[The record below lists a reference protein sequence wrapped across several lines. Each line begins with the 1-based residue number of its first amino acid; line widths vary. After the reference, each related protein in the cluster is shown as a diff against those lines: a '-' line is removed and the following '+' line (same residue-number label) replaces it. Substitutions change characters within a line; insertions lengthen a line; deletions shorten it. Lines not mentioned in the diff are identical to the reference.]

1 MFLFGTGCIRLFCK
15 ACIFSWCY
23 IFICSWRCSFPFLL
37 IILKNHSI
45 LHKIGSILHFR
56 FCSVMNV
63 YTICHIPA
71 QIPFVEKSRSSLNS
85 FWVKMVKRKKKK
97 TWAFRLQD
105 SQVCYI
111 SKMNSWIEVN
121 FLHVCYDHKMHTAMA
136 KEGSWKLK
144 MTLAANI

>member
-71 QIPFVEKSRSSLNS
+71 QIPFVEKSRSSLNI
-85 FWVKMVKRKKKK
+85 FLFNMVKKKK
-97 TWAFRLQD
+97 KKKRLGHLGYRTLKSAT
-105 SQVCYI
+105 SQ
-111 SKMNSWIEVN
+111 KWIHELRWTFCMFVMIIKCTQPWQKRGAGN
-121 FLHVCYDHKMHTAMA
+121 
-136 KEGSWKLK
+136 
-144 MTLAANI
+144 